1 MSVLPF
7 FSNSR
12 IYEPDEIDLMI
23 EDIRPYLK
31 PTSTNRK
38 LHYYNV
44 PSAFDLESSSF
55 FRSNGNGEREKVA
68 IMYVWAFGI
77 YGRVMIGRT
86 WSQFVEVMESLPDLL
101 GLNENLRLI
110 IYVHNLEF
118 DFQFFRK
125 WLEFQKVFAIDN
137 RKPIYAITTT
147 NIEFRCSYLLT
158 GYSLAKVGE
167 HLQKYKVSKLVGDLN
182 YDLIRH
188 SETPLSDTEVGYV
201 SNDVKVI
208 MAHIME
214 EIEHLGNINRIP
226 LTKTGYVREYCRNR
240 CFYEKGISRKKSFKR
255 LRYLERMK
263 ALQLNPDEY
272 QQLKRAFMGGFTHCN
287 PFHSGKTV
295 ENVTS
300 FDFCSSYPFVM
311 VSEMFPMS
319 KGEEVAINSLEE
331 LEKNLSCYCCL
342 FDISFTNIRPRI
354 WYENYISESH
364 CINVEKAVVN
374 NGRIVSADY
383 LETTITE
390 QDYLIIKTFYEW
402 DKARISNFRRYKK
415 DYLPMDFVKAILKLY
430 YDKTTLKGVEG
441 KEVEYLSSKEKVN
454 ACYGM
459 AVTDIV
465 RMIYNYTDDWQV
477 PETPELEKAISDY
490 NNSKSRFLYY
500 PWGVWVTAYARRN
513 LFSGIVQFG
522 SDYVYSD
529 TDSIKATNAEKHMD
543 YINKYNDSVIAML
556 NNAMDYHKIPHDMY
570 KPKTVKGV
578 EKPLG
583 VWEYDGHY
591 KRFKSLGAKR
601 YLVQYSDDIRNG
613 DKSGHYMLTVAGLN
627 KKAALPYLLDKYGE
641 QGIFE
646 GFNDNLDVPPENTG
660 KLTHTYIDDIR
671 EGQVMDYLGNVGTY
685 CELSG
690 VHLEKCGYSL
700 TISEEYK
707 RYIIG
712 IEDIYK

>member
-1 MSVLPF
+1 MLVHPI
-7 FSNSR
+7 FSNSKV
-12 IYEPDEIDLMI
+12 YKPDELESMI
-23 EDIRPYLK
+23 KDIEPYLK

-55 FRSNGNGEREKVA
+55 FRSNGNGECEKVA

-77 YGRVMIGRT
+77 FGRVMIGRT
-86 WSQFVEVMESLPDLL
+86 WKQFVDVMESLPDLL

-158 GYSLAKVGE
+158 GYSLEKVGE
-167 HLQKYKVSKLVGDLN
+167 HLQKYKVEKLVGDLN

-188 SETPLSDTEVGYV
+188 SETPLTDKELGYIA
-201 SNDVKVI
+201 NDVKVV
-208 MAHIME
+208 MAHIQE
-214 EIEHLGNINRIP
+214 EIEQLGSITRIP
-226 LTKTGYVREYCRNR
+226 LTKTGYVREYCRNK
-240 CFYEKGISRKKSFKR
+240 CFYEKGVSRKKSFKR

-263 ALQLNPDEY
+263 ALQLKPDEY

-287 PFHSGKTV
+287 PFYSGKTV
-295 ENVTS
+295 DKVTS

-319 KGEEVAINSLEE
+319 TSEEVNITSLEE

-342 FDISFTNIRPRI
+342 FNISFTNIRPRI

-402 DKARISNFRRYKK
+402 DKARITNFRRYKK
-415 DYLPMDFVKAILKLY
+415 DYLPTDFVKAILKLY

-441 KEVEYLSSKEKVN
+441 KEVEYLGSKEKVN

-477 PETPELEKAISDY
+477 PEIPELDKAISDY

-529 TDSIKATNAEKHMD
+529 TDSIKATNADKHMD
-543 YINKYNDSVIAML
+543 YINKYNEKVIAML
-556 NNAMDYHKIPHDMY
+556 NIAMDYHKIPHDMY

-583 VWEYDGHY
+583 VWEFDGNY
-591 KRFKSLGAKR
+591 ERFKSLGAKR
-601 YLVQYSDDIRNG
+601 YLVEYSSDVRNG
-613 DKSGHYMLTVAGLN
+613 DKRGKFMLTVAGLN
-627 KKAALPYLLDKYGE
+627 KKSALPYLLEKYGE
-641 QGIFE
+641 QGIFD
-646 GFNDNLDVPPENTG
+646 GFNDNLEVPPEHTG
-660 KLTHTYIDDIR
+660 KLTHTYIDDVR
-671 EGQVMDYLGNVGTY
+671 EGQVIDYLGNVGNY
-685 CELSG
+685 YELSG